1 VEPPHL
7 PWRPLGQL
15 LVDGGLITADDLE
28 KALAEQKRTGGR
40 LGEIIVERGLISWPA
55 LTKALAAQYGL
66 EVVTENGFGTGL
78 WTEIERR
85 HEERRSGTDRRRR
98 DRRRGDRRQGD
109 RRHGDRRQAASEEP
123 ATPAMAPDSPEKE
136 LSLEQLDEAAGRNEQ
151 GELEILRARHHEWLV
166 DLTEKL
172 HEQHGYLVTAAEK
185 IEEHE
190 QSLAELRLANETL
203 NGEIERLRT
212 EVKRPETRSS
222 TPRSNR

>member
-1 VEPPHL
+1 
-7 PWRPLGQL
+7 L

-28 KALAEQKRTGGR
+28 KALAEQKRTGRR
-40 LGEIIVERGLISWPA
+40 LGEIVVERGLISWPA

-85 HEERRSGTDRRRR
+85 HEERRSGGDRRRG

-109 RRHGDRRQAASEEP
+109 RREGDRRQASEEA
-123 ATPAMAPDSPEKE
+123 ATPTTAPDSPEE
-136 LSLEQLDEAAGRNEQ
+136 RLSLEQPDEAASRNGQ
-151 GELEILRARHHEWLV
+151 GELETLRATHHEWLV

-190 QSLAELRLANETL
+190 QSLVELRLANEAL

-212 EVKRPETRSS
+212 EVKQPKTRRS
-222 TPRSNR
+222 PRSNRSDDYQVN